1 MDTVFEQRINAEI
14 AAEFSRSEPPA
25 GFPQMPDLPLG
36 RYTDAEMFG
45 LEMARVFRRTWVFA
59 AHTSELASPGSYRTL
74 DLCGL
79 SVLLVRGE
87 HEIKAFVNAC
97 RHRGA
102 PVVRDECGTCQL
114 LVCQYHSWSYD
125 LDGNLVRV
133 PDERDFV
140 GLDPAQRGLVA
151 IRCESFGGFVF
162 VCADTNT
169 NTGTDTNTN
178 TNTGTGTGTG
188 TAPLIEWLGPL
199 AGELGHVAESSLRVV
214 QRSSTDVRCNWKIMA
229 EGFLEVYHLRT
240 IHSQTVAHLLDH
252 RGAAISLI
260 PGGHSRMITPLRPE
274 RVVPLADLPGG
285 SGEQISG
292 MTSDLYRTTNPAYG
306 IFPNLITPLDPR
318 GFPFLLFWPIAIDRT
333 RLEIVWFAK
342 DWGDGERHSAWDLRL
357 AGFDMV
363 MLEDTRNLE
372 PIQRSVSAAA
382 HGGIPLNYQER
393 RIWHLHATIDKM
405 IGAGSVPHGLGVPD
419 VLREWVDP

>member
-1 MDTVFEQRINAEI
+1 MDTAFEQRINAEI
-14 AAEFSRSEPPA
+14 AAEFARIEPPA
-25 GFPQMPDLPLG
+25 GFPLLPDLPLG
-36 RYTDAEMFG
+36 RYTDNEMFE
-45 LEMARVFRRTWVFA
+45 LEMARVFRRSWVFA
-59 AHTSELASPGSYRTL
+59 AHISELASPGSYRTL

-79 SVLLVRGE
+79 GVLLVRGD
-87 HEIKAFVNAC
+87 HGIKAFVNAC

-102 PVVRDECGTCQL
+102 PVVRDECGTCHL

-125 LDGNLVRV
+125 FDGNLVRV

-140 GLDPAQRGLVA
+140 GLEPSERGLVP
-151 IRCESFGGFVF
+151 IRCESWGGFVF
-162 VCADTNT
+162 VCADSDA
-169 NTGTDTNTN
+169 DTL
-178 TNTGTGTGTG
+178 
-188 TAPLIEWLGPL
+188 PLLEWLGPL
-199 AGELGHVAESSLRVV
+199 ADELGHVAESSLRVV
-214 QRSSTDVRCNWKIMA
+214 QRSSIDIRCNWKIMA

-274 RVVPLADLPGG
+274 RVVALADVQGG
-285 SGEQISG
+285 SGEQIAG

-318 GFPFLLFWPIAIDRT
+318 GFPFLLFWPIAVDRT
-333 RLEIVWFAK
+333 RLEIVWLAK
-342 DWGDGERHSAWDLRL
+342 DWGDGERPGTWDLRL
-357 AGFDMV
+357 AGFDIV
-363 MLEDTRNLE
+363 MLEDTHNLE

-405 IGAGSVPHGLGVPD
+405 IGADSVPPGLRVADLLGD
-419 VLREWVDP
+419 WVDP